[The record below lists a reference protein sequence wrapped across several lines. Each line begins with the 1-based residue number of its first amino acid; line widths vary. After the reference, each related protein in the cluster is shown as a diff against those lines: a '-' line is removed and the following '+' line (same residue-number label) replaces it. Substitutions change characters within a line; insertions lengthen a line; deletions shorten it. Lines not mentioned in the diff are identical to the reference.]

1 MLRPPENPQN
11 IYRFTFLRHGESIG
25 NAQGLY
31 QGQADYHL
39 SETGFRQAHLLA
51 EYWKKTCKRFDR
63 IISSP
68 LYRARETAETIAEAL
83 GLPVQY
89 DLDLKERN
97 SGKIAGYTPDEAN
110 RLYPQPAFTHLYQH
124 VGETGESQWEL
135 FLRAGRAVQS
145 LLELSPGSYLVVSHG
160 GILNMVMYTIL
171 GIIPQPNF
179 YGPRFRF
186 ANTAFAAVTY
196 TPSEHAWRILS
207 LNEQPH
213 LPAAAAAEEGIEA
226 GMEPMA
232 AAGQITLEG
241 VSGILQPDKES
252 LSAILGKENQEIQPD
267 KKGSECK
274 YLIRRAVKKDIES
287 LIPVFE
293 EADRYHQIALPNIF
307 RPQMPLETRQYL
319 ASIMEKEENVIFL
332 AETDQKVIGMV
343 FVYPRQT
350 LEIPILVPRKW
361 LVIDSLAVLPE
372 ARRCGVGNTLMERA
386 HQWARDHNI
395 HEVELNVYEFND
407 GAMKLYESMGYSTL
421 RRQMRISLK

>member
-1 MLRPPENPQN
+1 MLRPPENPKN

-31 QGQADYHL
+31 QGQADFHL
-39 SETGFRQAHLLA
+39 SETGFRQARLLA
-51 EYWKKTCKRFDR
+51 KHWKKASKRFDR

-68 LYRARETAETIAEAL
+68 LYRARETAETIAEL
-83 GLPVQY
+83 LELPVQFDP
-89 DLDLKERN
+89 DLQERN
-97 SGKIAGYTPDEAN
+97 SGKISGITPDEAN
-110 RLYPQPAFTHLYQH
+110 RLYPPPAFTHLYHH

-145 LLELSPGSYLVVSHG
+145 LLEQPPGNYLIVSHG

-213 LPAAAAAEEGIEA
+213 LPTAAAAEEGIEA
-226 GMEPMA
+226 GMEPMVA
-232 AAGQITLEG
+232 VEHTTPEG
-241 VSGILQPDKES
+241 THVEIRTGKEA
-252 LSAILGKENQEIQPD
+252 LFTFLGNENQEIQPD
-267 KKGSECK
+267 GKGNDLRYS
-274 YLIRRAVKKDIES
+274 IRQAVKKDIES

-307 RPQMPLETRQYL
+307 RPQTPQQTRQFI
-319 ASIMEKEENVIFL
+319 ASIMEKDENVIFL
-332 AETDQKVIGMV
+332 AETEEKPVGMV
-343 FVYPRQT
+343 YIYPRQT

-372 ARRCGVGNTLMERA
+372 ARRRGVGRALMEQA
-386 HQWARDHNI
+386 HHWAVEKGI
-395 HEVELNVYEFND
+395 FEVKLNVYEFND
-407 GAMKLYESMGYSTL
+407 GAIKLYESMGYKSL